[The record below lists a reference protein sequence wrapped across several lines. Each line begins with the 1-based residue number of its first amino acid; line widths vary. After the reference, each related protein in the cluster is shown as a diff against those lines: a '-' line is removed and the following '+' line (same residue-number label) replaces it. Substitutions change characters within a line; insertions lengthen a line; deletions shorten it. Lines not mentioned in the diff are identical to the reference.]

1 MPRFSLERPSH
12 DGLSSFKNSAYQSP
26 AGVLKK
32 DARGAFGVL
41 RGGRGLRDSD
51 GISFS
56 LFSDIALVFHFS
68 T

>member
-1 MPRFSLERPSH
+1 MPRFSLERSSS
-12 DGLSSFKNSAYQSP
+12 DGLSSFKSSAHQSP
-26 AGVLKK
+26 ACVLKK
-32 DARGAFGVL
+32 DTGGALGVL
-41 RGGRGLRDSD
+41 REEGLRDSD

>member
-1 MPRFSLERPSH
+1 MTAFRRLNALHAKAPPCPEK
-12 DGLSSFKNSAYQSP
+12 GC
-26 AGVLKK
+26 
-32 DARGAFGVL
+32 RGALGVL
-41 RGGRGLRDSD
+41 RGRGLRDSD